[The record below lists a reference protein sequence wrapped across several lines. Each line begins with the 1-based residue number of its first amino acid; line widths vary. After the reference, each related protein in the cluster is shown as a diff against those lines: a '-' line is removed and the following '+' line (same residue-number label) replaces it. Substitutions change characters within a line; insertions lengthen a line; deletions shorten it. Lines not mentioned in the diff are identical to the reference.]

1 MQGSDT
7 PAGRMCQA
15 TTKLGAPCK
24 NRAQEG
30 SKYCAVHRQLSAE
43 PEGQTTAQIA
53 AQPETVQVAQVMS
66 AISGVNQVAEEL
78 REAAPAYQ
86 PPPYSPQALLE
97 LLRHNAEHLA
107 DKAPVLRELR
117 HNLEGTKPED
127 LVDPETWKGLWYIL
141 NYTAQAQSKQTID
154 AVVERLAKLPGG
166 DTLLLVKNTVE
177 NTSPKDL
184 LDIQTWKGAWTILN
198 AVVQAQ
204 ANEVKRRVLGQGEE

>member
-1 MQGSDT
+1 MSESV
-7 PAGRMCQA
+7 RRCQA

-30 SKYCAVHRQLSAE
+30 SKYCAVHRQLSAGAE
-43 PEGQTTAQIA
+43 EGPEVAPAPVAETAP
-53 AQPETVQVAQVMS
+53 QPAQVM
-66 AISGVNQVAEEL
+66 AAVSGVNQVADDL
-78 REAAPAYQ
+78 RKAAPSYQ
-86 PPPYSPQALLE
+86 PPPYSPQALLD

-107 DKAPVLRELR
+107 DKVPVLGELR

-141 NYTAQAQSKQTID
+141 NYTAQAQSKQAVD

-166 DTLLLVKNTVE
+166 DTLLLVKSTVE
-177 NTSPKDL
+177 STSPKDL
-184 LDIQTWKGAWTILN
+184 LDIRTWQGAWVILN
-198 AVVQAQ
+198 AAVQAQ